1 MSVLQTIGPV
11 HLTEKQFERISQM
24 VKDLCGINLHTGKK
38 ELVKARLSRRL
49 RALGMAGLDDY
60 LEYVQRDGTGNE
72 LICMLD
78 ALSTNLTSFF
88 REPDHFDYLRTVLA
102 PEFVTKTSK
111 RLRLWSAGCS
121 TGEEPYS
128 IAISLLESMPNLI
141 SFDTGILATDLST
154 RVLAKAKAGVYD
166 PSRVSGLPKALLARY
181 FVCTKERQ
189 GVAYQVAESVRRLI
203 HFTRLNLMEPWPVH
217 GPFDVIFC
225 RNVMIYFDKPTQA
238 GLVERFWELLAPGGT
253 LLIGHSE
260 SLTGVRHRFNYVRPT
275 IYRK

>member
-1 MSVLQTIGPV
+1 MSVLQAIGPV

-49 RALGMAGLDDY
+49 RALGMPTLDDY
-60 LEYVQRDGTGNE
+60 LEYVQQDSSGNE

-88 REPDHFDYLRTVLA
+88 REPDHFDYLRTVLG
-102 PEFVTKTSK
+102 PEFMAKTSK

-128 IAISLLESMPNLI
+128 IAISLLESMPNLA

-166 PSRVSGLPKALLARY
+166 PSRVSGLPKALLARH

-189 GVAYQVAESVRRLI
+189 GVTYQVAESVRRLI

-238 GLVERFWELLAPGGT
+238 GLVERFWELLGPGGT

-260 SLTGVRHRFNYVRPT
+260 SLTGVQHRFHYVRPT